1 MMRSKTPPD
10 PKARA
15 LEVYAGEVDQPKNLD
30 FGAKSVSRAKLRVL
44 LTDVI
49 LDGAKIAKKSY
60 SQSHL
65 SSAAGTS
72 VYNEDDDATHK
83 LRKLIKERL
92 VVVRMGF
99 VERANTLDAEI
110 EELRKE
116 AAHERAVRE
125 KSLVDRAMVE
135 LEKKLSVR
143 HARLLHELGVEKK
156 HLEEQLDKEY
166 NRMKLAQSQEF
177 NRIIENAQRRAMGKV
192 RKCNC
197 GYSHLCRHNKTASY
211 NTRKPV
217 KEVLLWRN
225 NSRRL
230 KKGGRAEDAALW
242 EEKANELDYKQA
254 EGFRMRAAKAV
265 VSSPWG
271 ATEASVDKL
280 IDKHKKDTELTKRM
294 QRMRREVLEEKQRR
308 RVTAFDNLAVAE
320 RARTRAFAKKE
331 YDMETQL
338 REEEERAFQHRR
350 AEGAAAQSTAIDF
363 DGLRREA
370 GEDGGGGGPVMYSAL
385 DDEDYDGAFDASYS
399 NSPPVQQF
407 APSPPDSSRKPTTSF
422 SRGGTSLVSP
432 DRRE

>member
-1 MMRSKTPPD
+1 M
-10 PKARA
+10 
-15 LEVYAGEVDQPKNLD
+15 YAGEVDQPKNLD

-49 LDGAKIAKKSY
+49 LDGAKIAQKSY

-65 SSAAGTS
+65 SSGKGS
-72 VYNEDDDATHK
+72 VYNDDDDATHK

-116 AAHERAVRE
+116 AARERAVRE

-135 LEKKLSVR
+135 LERKLSVR
-143 HARLLHELGVEKK
+143 RARLVHELGVEKK
-156 HLEEQLDKEY
+156 HLDEQLKKEY

-294 QRMRREVLEEKQRR
+294 QQMRREVLDEKQRR

-331 YDMETQL
+331 YDMEIQL
-338 REEEERAFQHRR
+338 REEEERALQYLQAER
-350 AEGAAAQSTAIDF
+350 AVAQSTAIDF
-363 DGLRREA
+363 DELRREA
-370 GEDGGGGGPVMYSAL
+370 GGGEGAPVMYSAM
-385 DDEDYDGAFDASYS
+385 DDDDDYDGAFDAYSS
-399 NSPPVQQF
+399 NSSSPPLMHY

-422 SRGGTSLVSP
+422 SRAGASLVSP